1 MNTTKENMSGDN
13 QSPSDDEKAVEVT
26 KAFQA
31 FVSDPFQK
39 VSLRL
44 EGLEDKVANRD
55 DRLKKL
61 EERLGDLEAKFV
73 EISLHLKQLESQ
85 LQPAQAV
92 EEADEAVVLEESGF
106 DPRGLIVQAMAEAL
120 NSFEDDQNTIE
131 QYRTAAGFWLE
142 RGQKLKSMITETAA
156 AIDGGIAG
164 SNKIRENLPED
175 LAKALENSQQG
186 LNIIGRMLQRL
197 VNQGDR
203 LESLAEDI
211 EIGNDLRDLSED
223 EWLGLLEGEQ
233 DQASA
238 QKKISMNLG
247 RIKKSNYQLVSKA
260 GELAE
265 KRQKSW
271 LDFIGKQVLPVLD
284 GIVDGKNHTSNLIAD
299 LKKQFQESESPL
311 LEWFKTYSTLSSTLL
326 SMLNELGVYRMDI
339 TPGMM
344 IDFERHEPSSVETDP
359 EMESEQIKEISR
371 DGYDYVAQNG
381 NRQTLRIAR
390 VVVIK
395 NND

>member
-31 FVSDPFQK
+31 FVSEPFQK

-265 KRQKSW
+265 KR
-271 LDFIGKQVLPVLD
+271 
-284 GIVDGKNHTSNLIAD
+284 
-299 LKKQFQESESPL
+299 
-311 LEWFKTYSTLSSTLL
+311 
-326 SMLNELGVYRMDI
+326 
-339 TPGMM
+339 
-344 IDFERHEPSSVETDP
+344 
-359 EMESEQIKEISR
+359 
-371 DGYDYVAQNG
+371 
-381 NRQTLRIAR
+381 
-390 VVVIK
+390 
-395 NND
+395 